1 MNGSYNHAKGNQDI
15 EESTIVINHRPF
27 KVYSYEEAHRHFGY
41 VYVTINTISNKR
53 YIGISYKNGKSTR
66 SYLGSGTYLKSALK
80 KYGRENFKKYIIDVA
95 GSKYYLVHL
104 EALYIKYYFGENCA
118 VSSNWYNITDGL
130 QRGGNLW
137 KGLSEGDRAI
147 KGEKISAGVKKW
159 FKEHPEEVKLKAIRS
174 SKWMK
179 EYFKNPDNRE
189 KTSLAT
195 KQGMQ
200 NPKVKEKLRK
210 PHYKARGVSKG
221 LASSET
227 RIKQSK
233 VRAGRVSKNRGK
245 HIPKISEVQRA
256 LNIKLY
262 VVTYGNSSY
271 FFWCT
276 SINELISVC
285 RKSITPNFPCRQRTN
300 DMISKGNI
308 LYIKDKQGIEKK
320 LSVIKHIK
328 SSMEERELE

>member
-15 EESTIVINHRPF
+15 EEPNIVINHRPF

-80 KYGRENFKKYIIDVA
+80 KYGRENFKKYIIDIA
-95 GSKYYLVHL
+95 DSKYYLVHL

-137 KGLSEGDRAI
+137 KGLSENDRAI
-147 KGEKISAGVKKW
+147 KGEKISTGVKKW
-159 FKEHPEEVKLKAIRS
+159 VKEHPEEVKLNAIRS
-174 SKWMK
+174 SKRMK

-195 KQGMQ
+195 KRGMQ
-200 NPKVKEKLRK
+200 NPKVKAKIRK
-210 PHYKARGVSKG
+210 PHYKARGVSRG

-233 VRAGRVSKNRGK
+233 ARKGRASSNRGK
-245 HIPKISEVQRA
+245 HFPNMAKSKRL

-262 VVTYGNSSY
+262 VVTYGDHSY

-276 SINELISVC
+276 GVDELISAC
-285 RKSITPNFPCRQRTN
+285 RKKIIPNFPCRQRTS
-300 DMISKGNI
+300 DMINEGKV
-308 LYIKDKQGIEKK
+308 LYADNLQGGSRK

-328 SSMEERELE
+328 SAREEMELE

>member
-1 MNGSYNHAKGNQDI
+1 MNGSAAHVKGSQDI

-41 VYVTINTISNKR
+41 VYVTINKISNKR
-53 YIGISYKNGKSTR
+53 YIGISYKKGKSTK

-80 KYGRENFKKYIIDVA
+80 KYGRENFKKYIIDIA
-95 GSKYYLVHL
+95 DSKYYLVHL

-118 VSSNWYNITDGL
+118 GSPNWYNITDGI
-130 QRGGNLW
+130 QRGGDLW
-137 KGLSEGDRAI
+137 KGLSDNDRAI
-147 KGEKISAGVKKW
+147 KGEKISAGIKKW
-159 FKEHPEEVKLKAIRS
+159 VKEHPEEVKLNATRS
-174 SKWMK
+174 SNKMK
-179 EYFKNPDNRE
+179 EYFSNPDNRK

-210 PHYKARGVSKG
+210 PHYKARGVSRG

-233 VRAGRVSKNRGK
+233 ARTGRVSKNRGK

-256 LNIKLY
+256 LRIKLY
-262 VVTYGNSSY
+262 VVTYGKFSY
-271 FFWCT
+271 FFWCVGT
-276 SINELISVC
+276 DELIGVC
-285 RKSITPNFPCRQRTN
+285 RKSIIPNFPCRQRTN
-300 DMISKGNI
+300 DMINKGNI
-308 LYIKDKQGIEKK
+308 LYIKDKQGVERK

-328 SSMEERELE
+328 SAMEERGLE